1 MAKLIG
7 DTLPVEVLTALDG
20 QGLEGKVGPAYLLL
34 TADPDGTPRPCMLS
48 AGEIL
53 ALDQRRLRVALWPGT
68 HTVANLERGSG
79 AVFGFVAAG
88 TALYIRGPVRSLT
101 PPEGALRCFELAVES
116 VESDAH
122 SGMPVTRGIEF
133 RVEGSDPASVVGD
146 WERQLAALR
155 DAS

>member
-7 DTLPVEVLTALDG
+7 DTLPPEVITALDG
-20 QGLEGKVGPAYLLL
+20 QQLEGKIGPAYLLL
-34 TADPDGTPRPCMLS
+34 TTDADGRPRPCMLS

-88 TALYIRGPVRSLT
+88 TALYIRGSARPLS
-101 PPEGALRCFELAVES
+101 PPEGTLRCFELAVES
-116 VESDAH
+116 VESDSH
-122 SGMPVTRGIEF
+122 TGMPVTRGIEF
-133 RVEGSDPASVVGD
+133 GVEERDHALVVRD